1 MTLPLS
7 SSPALEH
14 LSAAALAD
22 RLSGNTE
29 LVLLDLREEGVF
41 ARGHLF
47 LAASMPLSRLEL
59 RVRSTVPRL
68 DTPIVLIADTS
79 ADTQLAA
86 QRLSRGGYTQL
97 AVLDGGNAA
106 WTAAGYRLFSGIYVP
121 SKAFGEAVEHAN
133 HTPRVTVDEVRAAMR
148 KGDTMS
154 KGEKPCHVDSR
165 PLSEFRDFS
174 LPGAS
179 DCPGAELVLR
189 APAAAQGRPI
199 IVNCAGRTRSIIGA
213 QSLINAGVPNPVYA
227 LENGTM
233 GWHLSGYELRHG
245 AEELLA
251 LPDDAELGNARQ
263 RARALAQGLGVR
275 WIDAAT
281 LQAMLAER
289 QQTTYC
295 FDVRLPEDYAA
306 GHLPGFA
313 NAPGGQLVQSTD
325 FYAPVRNA
333 RMVLFDTLGVQAP
346 MTAHWLRQMG
356 WEVAVLESSLNGNA
370 ESGWPPPHLLH
381 GPAPT
386 PAVEGAELAA
396 LLRHPQTLLIDC
408 DDSRGYRRSHLR
420 EARFLT
426 RSRIAQLADP
436 QYQGR
441 TMVFTSEDGLLA
453 QFAAADA
460 AALGLRAA
468 HIKGGTRAAAAA
480 VGRSGELHLLCD
492 TDDAWYSPYQLDTG
506 RKQAMRDYISWET
519 GLLER
524 LQDEPGVRFDVHV
537 ARAAGGA

>member
-1 MTLPLS
+1 VNSSPS
-7 SSPALEH
+7 SSAVQGI
-14 LSAAALAD
+14 SAAALAD
-22 RLSGNTE
+22 RLSRNTE

-47 LAASMPLSRLEL
+47 FAASMPLSRLEL
-59 RVRSTVPRL
+59 RIRSTVPRL
-68 DTPIVLIADTS
+68 DTPIVLISDT
-79 ADTQLAA
+79 AEDTQLAA

-97 AVLDGGNAA
+97 ATLEGGNTA
-106 WTAAGYRLFSGIYVP
+106 WTEAGYRLFSGIYVP

-148 KGDTMS
+148 SGDQR
-154 KGEKPCHVDSR
+154 CYVDSR
-165 PLSEFRDFS
+165 PLAEFRDFS

-233 GWHLSGYELRHG
+233 GWHLSGHELQHG
-245 AEELLA
+245 AEELLDI
-251 LPDDAELGNARQ
+251 PDVVELGAARE
-263 RARALAQGLGVR
+263 RARALAQSLGVR
-275 WIDAAT
+275 WIDAVA
-281 LQAMLAER
+281 LRAMQAEHQR
-289 QQTTYC
+289 STYC

-306 GHLPGFA
+306 GHLPGFV

-356 WEVAVLESSLNGNA
+356 WEVAVLEGSLNGSA
-370 ESGWPPPHLLH
+370 ETGWPPPHLLH

-386 PAVEGAELAA
+386 PAIEGAELAA

-426 RSRIAQLADP
+426 RSRIVQLTDT

-453 QFAAADA
+453 QYAAADA
-460 AALGLRAA
+460 ASLGLRAA
-468 HIKGGTRAAAAA
+468 HVKGGTRAAAAA
-480 VGRSGELHLLCD
+480 VGLSGELHLLCD

-519 GLLER
+519 GLLHR
-524 LQDEPGVRFDVHV
+524 LQDEPGVRFSVHV